1 MQETE
6 DGVGLRERQ
15 KRARR
20 ESLIDAAHRLAARD
34 GLDHVTVEMICAEA
48 GVSPRTFFN
57 YFESKDDAV
66 LGHEPWSIDPV
77 TAEKFASGG
86 PTGSVVTDLQVLVG
100 SLLDSPMM
108 STERLAVAHELART
122 EPRLLVKH
130 MAWMEQHKNAVVS
143 LIARRYDSTEDDPRV
158 EVAGMVLMVLT
169 RATIRRWEASGRRG
183 IPHEHLPDA
192 VADLRHLVDDR

>member
-1 MQETE
+1 MHETE
-6 DGVGLRERQ
+6 NGIGLRERQ

-20 ESLIDAAHRLAARD
+20 EALIDATHRLVARD
-34 GLDHVTVEMICAEA
+34 GLDHVTVEMICADA

-66 LGHEPWSIDPV
+66 LGIEPWTVDPV

-86 PTGSVVTDLQVLVG
+86 PTGSMVTDLQVLVG

-108 STERLAVAHELART
+108 STDRLTVAHELARA
-122 EPRLLVKH
+122 EPRLLAKWV
-130 MAWMEQHKNAVVS
+130 AWMADHKGAVAALV
-143 LIARRYDSTEDDPRV
+143 ARRYGTTEDDPRV

-169 RATIRRWEASGRRG
+169 RTTIRRWEASGRRG

-192 VADLRHLVDDR
+192 IADLRDLVDGR